1 MMRFAAVPLLL
12 CGGWCCQLARAEA
25 DPSAAPLARVGSLA
39 IEASALSARAQ
50 HLLPEQRA
58 RLGQDWPEQRRR
70 LLAEELVPGALLQL
84 EAARV
89 DRGIFSAR
97 DRALA
102 AALGAELQREAL
114 ARGVSPEQL
123 ARRRAAQERH
133 DALPAILIWRILV
146 RSEADALALL
156 KELGQPSES
165 SWSRLARERSIDRA
179 THMRSGSLGYVAA
192 SGQTHMPQVRVSPA
206 LFAAA
211 AQVQDGQLVPRP
223 VPEGTDF
230 AVVWRRASRLAPA
243 RGAEPA
249 RVGAPGAA
257 SAAAAELGAQL
268 VSEAA
273 AKEARALVQRLR
285 AERLREHQPELV
297 AGLELRST
305 ATQDGTAP
313 GRMPP
318 LEARP
323 VTLTPR
329 PTDSGLR

>member
-1 MMRFAAVPLLL
+1 M
-12 CGGWCCQLARAEA
+12 
-25 DPSAAPLARVGSLA
+25 
-39 IEASALSARAQ
+39 
-50 HLLPEQRA
+50 
-58 RLGQDWPEQRRR
+58 
-70 LLAEELVPGALLQL
+70 
-84 EAARV
+84 
-89 DRGIFSAR
+89 
-97 DRALA
+97 
-102 AALGAELQREAL
+102 
-114 ARGVSPEQL
+114 
-123 ARRRAAQERH
+123 
-133 DALPAILIWRILV
+133 
-146 RSEADALALL
+146 
-156 KELGQPSES
+156 ELGQPRECR
-165 SWSRLARERSIDRA
+165 WSRLARERSIDRA

-223 VPEGTDF
+223 VPEGTEF
-230 AVVWRRASRLAPA
+230 AVIWRRASRAAPA
-243 RGAEPA
+243 PVAELAKVAAPA
-249 RVGAPGAA
+249 KVPGAA

-273 AKEARALVQRLR
+273 AKEARALIQRLR

-305 ATQDGTAP
+305 AAQDGTAP